1 MVELRKIRTLFM
13 AMILLTILSTTVFAN
28 PYPVTLD
35 NGNLVLVDGGMGVGK
50 YADRSSVA
58 VEMYAPP
65 EYQIAVSVYP
75 ITFSDDYYRQHD
87 TYVGGSYK
95 IGEPFLLRFRYDWD
109 SKAIAY
115 ERGGSWVDWDVNHDY
130 SHAEGQPMIPYAAE
144 VAFVSAYN
152 MRFFDT
158 KTGYSPVLKSYRRV
172 INDDLYKALG
182 I

>member
-1 MVELRKIRTLFM
+1 MRKFRTLFM
-13 AMILLTILSTTVFAN
+13 VVILLTILSMTVFAN
-28 PYPVTLD
+28 PYPATLD

-50 YADRSSVA
+50 YADCSSA
-58 VEMYAPP
+58 VVEKHEPP
-65 EYQIAVSVYP
+65 DYQIVVSVYP
-75 ITFSDDYYRQHD
+75 VTFSDDYYRQHG

-95 IGEPFLLRFRYDWD
+95 IDESFLLRFRYNWNHKTLRYEMDGDWQ
-109 SKAIAY
+109 A
-115 ERGGSWVDWDVNHDY
+115 WDVNHDY

-152 MRFFDT
+152 MKFFDT
-158 KTGYSPVLKSYRRV
+158 KTGYSTVLKSYRRV